1 MAAPRANVTSV
12 ESLDRFRASLLVFME
27 RAKLVVDEIG
37 DETNRTRTWLQ
48 SDQRM
53 FWVRELKRRNQ
64 VLDEAQAQLLSA
76 KISALGEAG
85 HSHQKAVQRAR
96 IAVREAEDKLRAV
109 KQWNQ
114 NFDSR
119 VTPLTKQLGKL
130 DNLIDG
136 DLQRAVH
143 FLEEAVR
150 NLQEYAGVRRPAS
163 GSSSHIASSE
173 SPPTEPGPEPEGG
186 AS

>member
-1 MAAPRANVTSV
+1 MAAPRANVTSI

-27 RAKLVVDEIG
+27 RAKLVVDEVS
-37 DETNRTRTWLQ
+37 DETNRTRRWLQ
-48 SDQRM
+48 SDQRIY
-53 FWVRELKRRNQ
+53 WVRELKRRNQ

-85 HSHQKAVQRAR
+85 HAHQKAVQRAKM
-96 IAVREAEDKLRAV
+96 AVREAEDKLRAV

-114 NFDSR
+114 HFDSR
-119 VTPLTKQLGKL
+119 VAPLTKQLGKL

-136 DLQRAVH
+136 DLQRAAH

-150 NLQEYAGVRRPAS
+150 NLQEYAEVRRPAG
-163 GSSSHIASSE
+163 GSSSAGSAADTTSPESE
-173 SPPTEPGPEPEGG
+173 TAPGDSEG
-186 AS
+186 